1 MAVGM
6 NFDLPNYSGAL
17 YTTSVTSTPFLNL
30 IGAPR
35 YTNSVE
41 FVTNQEFVL
50 GTPSQ
55 PAISELASLT
65 APEPTNITRKQ
76 ETNVTQIFQRTVA
89 VSYAKES
96 NMGQLSGANIA
107 GAQGNPAS
115 ELQFQV
121 AAAMMENRNDIEYT
135 FINGTYNK
143 AANKDEVNKTRGI
156 LGAIK
161 TNTVTE
167 TGAVSSS
174 TIRSVLRKFFKTVYD
189 SNVDINGYIF
199 LVNSD
204 IKAAITEAYE
214 GSGYTTPGIQT
225 AGIDIQNLMTD
236 YGIIRIAMARTM
248 PQNTGL
254 LFNPAAVHPVEQI
267 TPGKGN
273 FFLEPLAK
281 TGAAEKYQ
289 LFGQIGL
296 DYGFEKLHGKLVFGG

>member
-6 NFDLPNYSGAL
+6 NFDLPNDSGAL

-35 YTNSVE
+35 YTDSVE

-65 APEPTNITRKQ
+65 APEPSNVPRKQ
-76 ETNVTQIFQRTVA
+76 ETNVTQIFQRTIA

-115 ELQFQV
+115 ELQFQT
-121 AAAMMENRNDIEYT
+121 AAAMMETRTDIAYA
-135 FINGTYNK
+135 FISGTYNK
-143 AANKDEVNKTRGI
+143 ATKKDEVNQTRGM
-156 LGAIK
+156 LAAIK
-161 TNTVTE
+161 TNSVTE

-174 TIRSVLRKFFKTVYD
+174 TVRSVLKKFFKTVYD
-189 SNVDINGYIF
+189 SNVDINGYIL

-204 IKAAITEAYE
+204 IKAAISEAYE
-214 GSGYTTPGIQT
+214 GSGYSTPGIQT

-236 YGIIRIAMARTM
+236 YGVIRIAMARTM
-248 PQNTGL
+248 PKNTAL
-254 LFNPAAVHPVEQI
+254 LFNPAVVHPVEQI

-289 LFGQIGL
+289 LFGQAGL

>member
-55 PAISELASLT
+55 PDISEQASLT
-65 APEPTNITRKQ
+65 APEATNITRTQ
-76 ETNVTQIFQRTVA
+76 EKNVTQIFQRTIA

-115 ELQFQV
+115 ELQFQT

-135 FINGTYNK
+135 FINGKYNK
-143 AANKDEVNKTRGI
+143 ATNNTEANKTRGI
-156 LGAIK
+156 LEAIK

-174 TIRSVLRKFFKTVYD
+174 SIRSVLRKFFKTVYD
-189 SNVDINGYIF
+189 NNVDINGYIL

-204 IKAAITEAYE
+204 IKTAISEAYE
-214 GSGYTTPGIQT
+214 GSGYTTPGVQT

-236 YGIIRIAMARTM
+236 YGIIHIAMARTM

-281 TGAAEKYQ
+281 TGAAEKFQ

-296 DYGFEKLHGKLVFGG
+296 DYGFENLHGKLVFGG

>member
-35 YTNSVE
+35 YTDSVE

-65 APEPTNITRKQ
+65 APEPTNVTRKQ
-76 ETNVTQIFQRTVA
+76 ETNVTQIFQRTIA

-115 ELQFQV
+115 ELQFQT

-135 FINGTYNK
+135 FINGKYNK
-143 AANKDEVNKTRGI
+143 ATNNTEANKTRGI
-156 LGAIK
+156 LEAIK
-161 TNTVTE
+161 TNVVSE

-174 TIRSVLRKFFKTVYD
+174 SIRSVLRKFFKAVYD
-189 SNVDINGYIF
+189 SNVDINGYIL

-236 YGIIRIAMARTM
+236 YGIIHIAMARTM

-254 LFNPAAVHPVEQI
+254 LFNRAAVHPVEQI

-281 TGAAEKYQ
+281 IGASERFQ
-289 LFGQIGL
+289 LYGQMGL